1 MGKNKENMH
10 VYCLFLLGMEIR
22 TSDVDQKIKT
32 MVKMEQGFTG
42 SKIILRHQEFYF
54 ELSNFGGN

>member
-1 MGKNKENMH
+1 MSVCLRGLYCSKVFVKIMGKNKENMH

-32 MVKMEQGFTG
+32 IVKME
-42 SKIILRHQEFYF
+42 LMP
-54 ELSNFGGN
+54 